1 MNEYAVQVIHDKDKN
16 GKLTMKWT
24 PPGPIEGYG
33 FSAGYKPTGIP
44 KYQPAIF
51 KLTDTLSMTIPLEY
65 PK

>member
-1 MNEYAVQVIHDKDKN
+1 
-16 GKLTMKWT
+16 MKWT